1 MSTGPNVERHQH
13 PKVDA
18 MLREMLQAKLH
29 RACITD
35 VKPDYEGSL
44 TVDLDLIERA
54 GMLVHQKISIYNITN
69 GARFDTYLIP
79 GRRGR
84 RDIIVNGAA
93 ARLVLTG
100 DRIIIVSYSL
110 YDEAEARKHKPV
122 VVLLDERNRVVKGR

>member
-1 MSTGPNVERHQH
+1 
-13 PKVDA
+13 

-29 RACITD
+29 RARITD

-44 TVDLDLIERA
+44 MVDLDLIERA
-54 GMLVHQKISIYNITN
+54 GMLVHQKIGIYNITN

-84 RDIIVNGAA
+84 RDVIVNGAA

-100 DRIIIVSYSL
+100 DRIIIVTYSL
-110 YDEAEARKHKPV
+110 FDEREAKSHKPV
-122 VVLLDERNRVVKGR
+122 VVLLDENNRVVKKR